1 MTARK
6 TTRTDTRKE
15 IARADPMTLLN
26 PFRGGDSFGSSF
38 GERTSSAQA
47 RNPLSSA
54 LLQGAHLFLLFWV
67 LAIAGFGVLILYSV
81 AAGLGNLGQ
90 KPKPCG
96 FCLGWGLPW
105 WWLRCLCGFGTALA
119 WAGWFLGVGL
129 LLATEWFGVTV
140 NQATRWLP
148 LFGSLQIQPSE
159 LMRIALIVVLARWFS
174 GFRHGEISRK
184 PWLLLP
190 PLLLIAIPVLLVLRQ
205 PDLGTGLILAV
216 LGISIIFMAGLHWGY
231 FVVAACGVFASMPLL
246 WAQLHEYQQRRVLTF
261 LNPED
266 DPLGSGYHI
275 LQSKIALGSGGISG
289 KGFLGGTQAQ
299 LDFLPEKHTDFIFT
313 TLAEEFGLI
322 GGATLI
328 GFYLFFFVALLLI
341 AVRCRNFFSKVLVSG
356 LCLNIASYVFINIGM
371 VSGLLPVVGVPLP
384 LLSFGGTVTLA
395 VFLSLGL
402 VISASQARDES
413 FETNRRPLSKLG
425 F

>member
-1 MTARK
+1 
-6 TTRTDTRKE
+6 
-15 IARADPMTLLN
+15 MTLLN
-26 PFRGGDSFGSSF
+26 PFRRDESFGGYSSY
-38 GERTSSAQA
+38 GEGASSTRA

-81 AAGLGNLGQ
+81 AGGSWQPWAEAQAMRVLAGLACAL
-90 KPKPCG
+90 
-96 FCLGWGLPW
+96 LVASLP
-105 WWLRCLCGFGTALA
+105 LRLWYRLA
-119 WAGWFLGVGL
+119 WAGWLLGVGL
-129 LLATEWFGVTV
+129 LVATEWFGVTV
-140 NQATRWLP
+140 NHATRWLP

-190 PLLLIAIPVLLVLRQ
+190 PILLIAIPVLLVLRQ
-205 PDLGTGLILAV
+205 PDLGTGLIMAV
-216 LGISIIFMAGLHWGY
+216 LGISMIFMAGLHWAY
-231 FVVAACGVFASMPLL
+231 FLVGACGAFASMPLL

-261 LNPED
+261 LNPES

-313 TLAEEFGLI
+313 TLAEEFGLM

-341 AVRCRNFFSKVLVSG
+341 AMRCRNFFSKVLVAG
-356 LCLNIASYVFINIGM
+356 LCLNLASYVFINIGM

-402 VISASQARDES
+402 VISASQARDET
-413 FETNRRPLSKLG
+413 FGHNKHLLARLG